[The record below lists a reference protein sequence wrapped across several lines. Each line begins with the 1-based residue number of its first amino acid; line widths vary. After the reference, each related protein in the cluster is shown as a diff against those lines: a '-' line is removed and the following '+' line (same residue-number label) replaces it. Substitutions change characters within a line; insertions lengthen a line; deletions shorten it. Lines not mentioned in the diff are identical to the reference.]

1 MSRAG
6 GQVAGR
12 VAGRAAGRVTGRAG
26 ASERLLRALASF
38 GLLVGEATGAPSP
51 GFDGSVVGRVLGL
64 GPGAVVLCTGP
75 SGCGKSTLLR
85 AVSAGA
91 RARGTPVID
100 ASALLRAAAPGR
112 PVIDLVPLPVERAM
126 RVLAGAG
133 LGEATLWA
141 RLPSELSEG
150 QRARLGLALAMAGVG
165 VGVGGPRP
173 SLVVLDE
180 FCSTLDRVTARC
192 VAHTLRR
199 WAGASPCVVVCAT
212 AHEDLLADLAP
223 DLHIRPLAPEGTP

>member
-1 MSRAG
+1 VG
-6 GQVAGR
+6 GW
-12 VAGRAAGRVTGRAG
+12 AAGRVTGRAG

-38 GLLVGEATGAPSP
+38 GLLVGEVTGAPSP

-85 AVSAGA
+85 AVGDAA
-91 RARGTPVID
+91 RARGTTVID
-100 ASALLRAAAPGR
+100 ASALLRAAAPER

-165 VGVGGPRP
+165 VGVGGGVGGCRP

-223 DLHIRPLAPEGTP
+223 DLHVRPLAPEGTP

>member
-1 MSRAG
+1 MSGVA
-6 GQVAGR
+6 GQVGGR
-12 VAGRAAGRVTGRAG
+12 VARRAPV
-26 ASERLLRALASF
+26 SERLLRALASF
-38 GLLVGEATGAPSP
+38 GLLVGEATGAPRP

-85 AVSAGA
+85 AVGDAA

-112 PVIDLVPLPVERAM
+112 PVIDLVPLPVGRAM

-141 RLPSELSEG
+141 RSRSELSEG
-150 QRARLGLALAMAGVG
+150 QRARLGLALAMAGAG
-165 VGVGGPRP
+165 VLGPRP

-199 WAGASPCVVVCAT
+199 WAGASPCVVLCAT

-223 DLHIRPLAPEGTP
+223 DLHIRPIAPEGTP